1 MSLSYRSTRPLPVI
15 SQVGIAASGNSGD
28 LAVDGFDQLALDV
41 NVSALTGTSPSVT
54 FVLNRKGA
62 DGVYYPIWTSAA
74 QTAVGK
80 LSTSAGISAPINHCV
95 GSVMRLDWMV
105 AGTSVSLTFTASL
118 IGK

>member
-15 SQVGIAASGNSGD
+15 AQVGIAASGNSGD
-28 LAVDGFDQLALDV
+28 LAVDGFDQLALDI
-41 NVSALTGTSPSVT
+41 NISAIAGTTPSVT

-80 LSTSAGISAPINHCV
+80 LSTSIGIGGTVNHSL
-95 GSVMRLDWMV
+95 GSLARLDWTV
-105 AGTSVSLTFTASL
+105 AGTGVSLSFTASL

>member
-28 LAVDGFDQLALDV
+28 LAVDSFDQRALDV
-41 NVSALTGTSPSVT
+41 KISAPTGTSPSVT
-54 FVLNRKGA
+54 LVLNRKGA

-80 LSTSAGISAPINHCV
+80 LSTSAGVSAPVNHSL
-95 GSVMRLDWMV
+95 GSVLRLDWTV
-105 AGTSVSLTFTASL
+105 AGTGVSLTVTASL

>member
-15 SQVGIAASGNSGD
+15 AQVGIAASGNSGD

-41 NVSALTGTSPSVT
+41 NISALTGTSPSVT
-54 FVLNRKGA
+54 FVLNRKGV
-62 DGVYYPIWTSAA
+62 DGVYYPIWTSTA

-80 LSTSAGISAPINHCV
+80 LSTSVGISAPVNHSL
-95 GSVMRLDWMV
+95 GSTLRLDWSV
-105 AGTSVSLTFTASL
+105 AGTGVSLSFTASL